1 MARNGN
7 SGAPELM
14 VLMRST
20 ASSDEVDHI
29 VGLIQESGAGAHVD
43 QSGEATVIGVIG
55 QRAQIAA
62 LPFEGLPGVERVVP
76 LRKGFKW
83 VSREFLDR
91 DTVIDICGRKV
102 GGGQL
107 RADGRAVRRREL
119 RADAAGRART

>member
-20 ASSDEVDHI
+20 ASPDDVDHI

-43 QSGEATVIGVIG
+43 PSGEATVIGVIG

-62 LPFEGLPGVERVVP
+62 LPFEGLPGVDRVRAAAQGLQVGLARVP
-76 LRKGFKW
+76 RP
-83 VSREFLDR
+83 RHR
-91 DTVIDICGRKV
+91 HRH
-102 GGGQL
+102 L
-107 RADGRAVRRREL
+107 RAARS
-119 RADAAGRART
+119 AAGTSR